1 MNIAVINIFE
11 HVSCYTYIG
20 VSRVCVLIDRVQNTL
35 LQNMVSWQIKYFK
48 LKESEKWHVQ
58 EGTSPETH
66 VRCSPYAQRKGTSL
80 SPEFPE
86 DFDRAGPYRPV
97 SAVLRCLPRDL
108 QRG

>member
-20 VSRVCVLIDRVQNTL
+20 VSRICVLIDRVQNTL

-66 VRCSPYAQRKGTSL
+66 VRCFPYAQRKVHPYLQDEGNGTPLQYS
-80 SPEFPE
+80 
-86 DFDRAGPYRPV
+86 
-97 SAVLRCLPRDL
+97 CLENPMD
-108 QRG
+108 GGAC